1 MAEGKVASLLFKVL
15 TSCGQQ
21 NHYSTRETNFLTK
34 SKREFASGP
43 RRGSREPFG
52 MRDLSSVA
60 KTGLEPRT
68 AHIHR
73 ARTVCQELP

>member
-21 NHYSTRETNFLTK
+21 NHYSTRETNFLTI

-43 RRGSREPFG
+43 RRGSKRTI
-52 MRDLSSVA
+52 RDE
-60 KTGLEPRT
+60 GLVIGR
-68 AHIHR
+68 
-73 ARTVCQELP
+73 

>member
-34 SKREFASGP
+34 SEREFASGP
-43 RRGSREPFG
+43 RRGSKRTI
-52 MRDLSSVA
+52 RDE
-60 KTGLEPRT
+60 GLVIGR
-68 AHIHR
+68 
-73 ARTVCQELP
+73 